1 MLTNTCT
8 CSLTFVNLYRVR
20 FFLVQNVAR
29 SIKWHLFTDLFF
41 CQKFG
46 VSTSPS
52 CQKLMPVK
60 SSKLFIFLPHLSHAI
75 FSCSCLRIC
84 KKELKLTKF
93 CSCVLKTSLNVCELN
108 LNSLSMKRRPE
119 ISDIFRANYRN
130 NSADWFWSCPCYL
143 ETYTVADIQYQQQY
157 KFPSL

>member
-93 CSCVLKTSLNVCELN
+93 CSCVLKTSSKCLRIKFKFFVNET
-108 LNSLSMKRRPE
+108 STRDKRYISSKLSE
-119 ISDIFRANYRN
+119 
-130 NSADWFWSCPCYL
+130 
-143 ETYTVADIQYQQQY
+143 
-157 KFPSL
+157 